1 MGYRIIRRLNDEL
14 KEKGFIT
21 VAGRVSKKY
30 YLERTYGSWMLF
42 EQQDIYNASKVG
54 DTNLILKTFE
64 AVANTVNLLK
74 MVSKALEKSDESS
87 QVVATSEEFE

>member
-1 MGYRIIRRLNDEL
+1 M
-14 KEKGFIT
+14 F
-21 VAGRVSKKY
+21 
-30 YLERTYGSWMLF
+30 F

-87 QVVATSEEFE
+87 QVVATSEEWE